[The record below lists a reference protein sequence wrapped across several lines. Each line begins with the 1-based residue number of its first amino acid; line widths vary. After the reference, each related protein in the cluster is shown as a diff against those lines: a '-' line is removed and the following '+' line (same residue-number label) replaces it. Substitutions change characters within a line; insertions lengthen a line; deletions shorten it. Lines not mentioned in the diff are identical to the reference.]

1 MKRSIDELLETE
13 YYVLDI
19 LPYQVPSDSKGQYFA
34 VEDYYLKPDRLTEI
48 KKKHIN
54 VILKLNCFRDISLDD
69 QDEIN
74 PKPVIIEKEIQS
86 RYVCIRVDD
95 AMIVSRPDETHI
107 TLFSPDSELLELIR
121 QLCTGEG
128 LFVFQPCNRTEFSK
142 GN

>member
-86 RYVCIRVDD
+86 R
-95 AMIVSRPDETHI
+95 S
-107 TLFSPDSELLELIR
+107 
-121 QLCTGEG
+121 G
-128 LFVFQPCNRTEFSK
+128 
-142 GN
+142 